1 MAKTRI
7 SAVLWVLLVLSMTV
21 SVHAGPVVSCEV
33 KKVREHDLLMTFVWD
48 VSVVSEKHYDACDLS
63 ISFQDGQGREILIVK
78 ETIEIKAGSNAFEG
92 HEICDI
98 ETWQRIKKY
107 VAKLDCVF

>member
-1 MAKTRI
+1 MSKIKI
-7 SAVLWVLLVLSMTV
+7 STALCILFVLSMAI
-21 SVHAGPVVSCEV
+21 SVHAEPKVSCEV
-33 KKVREHDLLMTFVWD
+33 KKVRQHDLLVTFLWN
-48 VSVVSEKHYDACDLS
+48 VSVVSEKKHDACDLS
-63 ISFQDGQGREILIVK
+63 ISFQDGQGQEIFVVK
-78 ETIEIKAGSNAFEG
+78 ETLEVKAGSNAFEG